1 MGEQDPYRFYENE
14 VDDMLNLTRLLDF
27 DFLWQRLYLLL
38 MPKDMARGSSEEVEY
53 EENIDLDEENE
64 IGMEEEDEEMGQD
77 AKDESSGAS
86 NEMLQRGGAVGALPD
101 DVIVNIL
108 SRLPADCVLDCRRV
122 CRKWRALTSSP
133 YFAELHI
140 KRATT
145 TTAPSLFVQWL
156 DCDKSVKQGQLNFF
170 IYDKAGQKANNN
182 NYYDDGRRNIITKI
196 LPSSGKAM
204 YHHGAVVLGSCN
216 GLLMFEAS
224 KQRATVFVFNP
235 VTQDL
240 IILPTPFRHTT
251 PCGIYFHPLT
261 SEYKLLLCTFKGRDI
276 HQLQTYYT
284 SSLKSK
290 VWNKHHYSP
299 SCKTRSTQP
308 AILLNGS
315 LHWMVNRNK
324 EVNEED
330 SIVLAQMRSW
340 QGHENMYLSLGTR
353 DDLYLCH
360 ISWGEVIRVWVLE
373 DYAGWVWNRRYKVNL
388 DWAVKRFPF
397 TTAQN
402 GVYSPKDVK
411 VLGIHNG
418 ELMMW
423 RSRGLFSYDLEKNIV
438 SKVAFKLEGCDIP
451 TPWASAYTKSLVRLE

>member
-1 MGEQDPYRFYENE
+1 
-14 VDDMLNLTRLLDF
+14 
-27 DFLWQRLYLLL
+27 
-38 MPKDMARGSSEEVEY
+38 
-53 EENIDLDEENE
+53 
-64 IGMEEEDEEMGQD
+64 
-77 AKDESSGAS
+77 
-86 NEMLQRGGAVGALPD
+86 
-101 DVIVNIL
+101 
-108 SRLPADCVLDCRRV
+108 
-122 CRKWRALTSSP
+122 
-133 YFAELHI
+133 
-140 KRATT
+140 
-145 TTAPSLFVQWL
+145 
-156 DCDKSVKQGQLNFF
+156 
-170 IYDKAGQKANNN
+170 
-182 NYYDDGRRNIITKI
+182 
-196 LPSSGKAM
+196 M

-284 SSLKSK
+284 CSLKSM

-299 SCKTRSTQP
+299 SSKTRSTQP

-315 LHWMVNRNK
+315 LHWMVNRNE

-330 SIVLAQMRSW
+330 FNRPCTDAIMAFDTETEDFRLMPHPRDSSCYYRSEE
-340 QGHENMYLSLGTR
+340 HENMYLSLGTR
-353 DDLYLCH
+353 GNLYLCH
-360 ISWGEVIRVWVLE
+360 ISWGEVIHVWVLE